1 VTKEITMMYY
11 GTGMS
16 GWGMVLMSLS
26 GLLLWGLIIAGIVVA
41 VRYTGG
47 AGLRGEPV
55 VHGPTPQ
62 QLLADRFARGD
73 IDEEQYTRNLSVLD
87 ATAPTRGPGAG

>member
-1 VTKEITMMYY
+1 MMYY

-16 GWGMVLMSLS
+16 GWGMALMSLS

-41 VRYTGG
+41 VRYSGPIGQRG
-47 AGLRGEPV
+47 APV

-62 QLLADRFARGD
+62 QTLADRFARGD
-73 IDEEQYTRNLSVLD
+73 IDEEQYTSNLKVLD
-87 ATAPTRGPGAG
+87 ATTSTRGPGG